1 MFDSPKTLHPL
12 HLFEADGVLY
22 AADIEKARVIELS
35 TVMADILELAETQ
48 TNEEIVQTLKTSY
61 IEDDIL
67 EAFERFEELEKEGV
81 LFNRGESL
89 TETRALESERRK
101 LLVAIPGISVDSFF
115 DIETL
120 YAGTN
125 MALSYMFQ
133 HLTQYVDLHF
143 AGNQNRKLA
152 DNVYEV
158 DISVADFGRLSRSIN
173 ETYFVSRYIATTKRG
188 YFRFISIQNCHRCLC
203 NAMPHV
209 DTVERHSIPCC
220 GITLRCEILMLSPR
234 HLTMFVNSTQITS
247 GIPVFSIPYPTV

>member
-1 MFDSPKTLHPL
+1 M
-12 HLFEADGVLY
+12 
-22 AADIEKARVIELS
+22 
-35 TVMADILELAETQ
+35 
-48 TNEEIVQTLKTSY
+48 
-61 IEDDIL
+61 
-67 EAFERFEELEKEGV
+67 
-81 LFNRGESL
+81 LFNRGENL

-133 HLTQYVDLHF
+133 HLTEYVDLHF

-173 ETYFVSRYIATTKRG
+173 ETYFGILTLHRDHETWLLPLYQYTELPPMLVQCHAPRG
-188 YFRFISIQNCHRCLC
+188 HGGKAINSMLRHYA
-203 NAMPHV
+203 AMRDFDAFTAPSDYV
-209 DTVERHSIPCC
+209 R
-220 GITLRCEILMLSPR
+220 EILCRLR
-234 HLTMFVNSTQITS
+234 LGYQFFQ
-247 GIPVFSIPYPTV
+247 YPTQRRRFSVVLSNGQGKSEERTR